1 MLLKDIQSKKLIKWV
16 AQNPLVLVYE
26 VNGMRQKTDFSMI
39 LKDTQSKKSIK
50 WVAKNPFGFSLRG
63 EWKKMNCKKSFDFVP
78 RGELKYN
85 IKI

>member
-1 MLLKDIQSKKLIKWV
+1 MLLKDIRSKKLIKRV

-50 WVAKNPFGFSLRG
+50 
-63 EWKKMNCKKSFDFVP
+63 
-78 RGELKYN
+78 
-85 IKI
+85 